1 MGIMSF
7 LVGKKSQ
14 TFSQAD
20 CMRVVSA
27 TGGDQASSVS
37 AMDSSSYHAS
47 DHGAWVEYLRQPLRT
62 YRKPGLTMQE
72 EHALWTAAR
81 ARSQSA
87 AAATGSRVPASV
99 S

>member
-7 LVGKKSQ
+7 LVGRKSQ
-14 TFSQAD
+14 SFSQAD
-20 CMRVVSA
+20 FARAVDA
-27 TGGDQASSVS
+27 AGGGQVASVA
-37 AMDSSSYHAS
+37 AMDSSTYHSS

-72 EHALWTAAR
+72 EYALWTAAR
-81 ARSQSA
+81 ARSR
-87 AAATGSRVPASV
+87 AATAATASRVPASV